1 MVEELRRGAWRGPV
15 LIIVILVLIYSI
27 SAADLPAWRYDR
39 GAVLAGQLWR
49 LVTGHLVHGD
59 LHHLAWNVLGV
70 LIVGLLFAGDYT
82 APQWVVILIASTAAI
97 DLGFLTFQP
106 QLEWYVGFSGV
117 LHGAMAAG
125 LVRWSYRGG
134 GALTWLVGAIFVA
147 KLGWEHFMGPLP
159 FTASGLSLP
168 VVHEAH
174 SYGAVGGAVAALA
187 IETCSARRHRVR
199 SRSL

>member
-1 MVEELRRGAWRGPV
+1 MIERVSRGAWRGPALVV
-15 LIIVILVLIYSI
+15 LILVLVYSI

-39 GAVLAGQLWR
+39 GAILSGQFWR

-59 LHHLAWNVLGV
+59 LHHLAWNALGV

-82 APQWVVILIASTAAI
+82 APQWVVILTASTAAI
-97 DLGFLTFQP
+97 DFGFLTFQP

-125 LVRWSYRGG
+125 LVRWLRRGE
-134 GALTWLVGAIFVA
+134 GALGWLVGAIFVA
-147 KLGWEHFMGPLP
+147 KLCWEHVMGALP

-174 SYGAVGGAVAALA
+174 SYGAIGGVVAALA
-187 IETCSARRHRVR
+187 IESWTTRRQRVR